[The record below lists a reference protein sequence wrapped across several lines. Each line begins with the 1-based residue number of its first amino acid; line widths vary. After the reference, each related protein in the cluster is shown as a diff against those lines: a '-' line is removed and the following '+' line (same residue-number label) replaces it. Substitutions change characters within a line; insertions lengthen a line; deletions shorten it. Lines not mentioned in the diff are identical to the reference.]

1 MCLVGFGMN
10 GREYNGTFRQ
20 GLSFS
25 AVCFILAIP
34 AGLMVPLSWMAI
46 EEEKVLTR
54 DSLRGYLRMSWG
66 LLRSRAF
73 FFVVLYQFL
82 TPVISDVSTTAGGL
96 VKNYWAGVQNLQNQ
110 IFSLVGLGLFAAG
123 LALVRAKFLNKSWRM
138 MLLVTTLFLNLVD
151 MPFVFLTVFNIV
163 RNQYFYL
170 GETVL
175 IEIPAAA
182 NFVVSTFVVVEMAE
196 SGNEGLVYG
205 LLTTTHNLG
214 GPFARAISNQLYGA
228 FRPSLS
234 DSQNYIE
241 DTPSFRSVVAASFVL
256 SYFFAFASL
265 ATLLLLPDQ
274 KDEAQFRKRTWPAKG
289 RYAAIT
295 VALVAIAL
303 AYSLAVNLLSM
314 FESTMCLR
322 FAGGD
327 GCEEAP
333 VATAAAPH

>member
-151 MPFVFLTVFNIV
+151 MPFVFLTVFNVV

-214 GPFARAISNQLYGA
+214 GPFALTLVYGA
-228 FRPSLS
+228 
-234 DSQNYIE
+234 E
-241 DTPSFRSVVAASFVL
+241 DP
-256 SYFFAFASL
+256 
-265 ATLLLLPDQ
+265 
-274 KDEAQFRKRTWPAKG
+274 
-289 RYAAIT
+289 
-295 VALVAIAL
+295 
-303 AYSLAVNLLSM
+303 
-314 FESTMCLR
+314 
-322 FAGGD
+322 
-327 GCEEAP
+327 
-333 VATAAAPH
+333 

>member
-1 MCLVGFGMN
+1 
-10 GREYNGTFRQ
+10 
-20 GLSFS
+20 
-25 AVCFILAIP
+25 
-34 AGLMVPLSWMAI
+34 
-46 EEEKVLTR
+46 
-54 DSLRGYLRMSWG
+54 
-66 LLRSRAF
+66 
-73 FFVVLYQFL
+73 
-82 TPVISDVSTTAGGL
+82 
-96 VKNYWAGVQNLQNQ
+96 
-110 IFSLVGLGLFAAG
+110 
-123 LALVRAKFLNKSWRM
+123 

-151 MPFVFLTVFNIV
+151 MPFVFLTVFNVV

-214 GPFARAISNQLYGA
+214 GPFARAISNQMYGA

-274 KDEAQFRKRTWPAKG
+274 KDEAQRRKRAWSAARPPA
-289 RYAAIT
+289 RPPVPAPPLRAHRST
-295 VALVAIAL
+295 PLHAPPHAHPSPSHRRPQSTAFAVVTLVL
-303 AYSLAVNLLSM
+303 LGCGFCYSLTVNILAM
-314 FESTMCLR
+314 IPETMCLR
-322 FAGGD
+322 FVGGE
-327 GCEEAP
+327 GC
-333 VATAAAPH
+333 HKGKG

>member
-1 MCLVGFGMN
+1 
-10 GREYNGTFRQ
+10 
-20 GLSFS
+20 
-25 AVCFILAIP
+25 
-34 AGLMVPLSWMAI
+34 MVPLSWMAI

-151 MPFVFLTVFNIV
+151 MPFVFLTVFNFV

-241 DTPSFRSVVAASFVL
+241 DTPSFRSVVAASFGV
-256 SYFFAFASL
+256 SYAFSFL
-265 ATLLLLPDQ
+265 ALTVLLLLPDQ
-274 KDEAQFRKRTWPAKG
+274 KEEAQLRKRTWEVRG
-289 RYAAIT
+289 RYAAVSLSV
-295 VALVAIAL
+295 VALAL
-303 AYSLAVNLLSM
+303 VYSLSVNSLSL

-333 VATAAAPH
+333 VATTAAPH